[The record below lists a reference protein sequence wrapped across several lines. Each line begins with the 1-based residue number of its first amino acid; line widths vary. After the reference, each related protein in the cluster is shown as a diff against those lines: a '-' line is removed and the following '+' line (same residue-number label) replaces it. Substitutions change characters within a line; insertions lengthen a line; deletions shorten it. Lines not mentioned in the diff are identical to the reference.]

1 SKGIAGFRCD
11 MIELVTVDFWKWAI
25 PQIKEQYPGI
35 IFIGEAYQPEN
46 YWNYFNI
53 GGFDYLYDKSG
64 FYDTLRRIVRG
75 EDSASSITRQWQ
87 QLGDFQPKMLNFLE
101 NHDEDRIPS
110 EYFASSPFKAL
121 SALFVSLFYN
131 TAPFMIYA
139 GQEFG
144 VGPEKT
150 SIFDFCSLEPLR
162 RWNKGVKESD
172 SQKYLH
178 YEESDLYAIYK
189 AFCDIAVNDPVI
201 CKGDTFDLQYANFE
215 NGNYNH
221 HRQFSFLRH
230 YEGTVYLCVANFED
244 RRVDVEIN
252 IPQHA
257 FDYYGIQPDETLNPN
272 ERIKVSIEK
281 NAGTILRIK

>member
-1 SKGIAGFRCD
+1 
-11 MIELVTVDFWKWAI
+11 
-25 PQIKEQYPGI
+25 
-35 IFIGEAYQPEN
+35 
-46 YWNYFNI
+46 
-53 GGFDYLYDKSG
+53 
-64 FYDTLRRIVRG
+64 
-75 EDSASSITRQWQ
+75 
-87 QLGDFQPKMLNFLE
+87 MLNFLE

-162 RWNKGVKESD
+162 RWNKGIKESD

-189 AFCDIAVNDPVI
+189 VFCDIAVNDPVI

-244 RRVDVEIN
+244 HRVDVEIN

-257 FDYYGIQPDETLNPN
+257 FDYYGIHPDETLNPN